1 MDMRINREL
10 LAFFLYVIFISIGEI
25 TVSLINPIYGLII
38 HSIILLS
45 LLTLASLWYVNPSS
59 NMFLSLSLAPLTR
72 ILSLSMPLTYFP
84 KYSWYSVVGATV
96 FAAALMVIRVSGL
109 SLTDI
114 GITMRKPLIQ
124 VGVALTGMPFGIM
137 EYYILKPEPLAT
149 NLSTIQLILLAA
161 TLIFFTGFVEELV
174 FRGIIQP
181 CTIKAIG
188 ERAGLIGVTMLFA
201 SLHIGWLS
209 IPDIIFVFSIGLFF
223 AICTLKTG
231 SLIGVSLSHGITNV
245 TLFLIMP
252 PHT

>member
-1 MDMRINREL
+1 MRINREL

-45 LLTLASLWYVNPSS
+45 LLILASLWYVNPSS

-72 ILSLSMPLTYFP
+72 ILSLSIPLTYFP

-96 FAAALMVIRVSGL
+96 FAAALTVIRVSGL

-124 VGVALTGMPFGIM
+124 VGVALTGIPFGVV
-137 EYYILKPEPLAT
+137 EYYILRPEPLAT

-181 CTIKAIG
+181 CTMKAIG
-188 ERAGLIGVTMLFA
+188 EREGLIGVTMLST

-223 AICTLKTG
+223 AICFLKTG

-252 PHT
+252 PYA